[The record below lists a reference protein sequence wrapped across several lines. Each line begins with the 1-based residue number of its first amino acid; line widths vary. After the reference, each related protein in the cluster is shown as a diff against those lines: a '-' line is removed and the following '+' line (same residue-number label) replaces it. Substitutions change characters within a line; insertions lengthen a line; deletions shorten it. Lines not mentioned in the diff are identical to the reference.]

1 MAKNKLAKFAEM
13 ELLPNV
19 FQPKNMDILR
29 ADYHLKGRWREEVF
43 RNDGPL
49 VLEIGCGK
57 GEYAVEL
64 GRMYPEKNFIGL
76 DIKGAR
82 MWKGAKAASE
92 AGMKNVAFVRMYA
105 ELLAS
110 VFAPGRSP
118 KSGLPSPIPRWQK
131 PASASQGRVSSPFT
145 KRYWRPRAHPPED
158 RQSFPLRVH
167 DGDHPREPPGG
178 GGAHRGLV
186 RRRMAGRDTRHQDV
200 LRAAVAFPGKKI
212 KYIRFSVPAGVPL
225 TEPEVEIERDDYHSE
240 TRFMVPRTNT
250 NEG

>member
-82 MWKGAKAASE
+82 MWRGAKTATE
-92 AGMKNVAFVRMYA
+92 RGMGNVGFLRTRI
-105 ELLAS
+105 ELIGS
-110 VFAPGRSP
+110 FFAPGEVDEIWITFPDPQLR
-118 KSGLPSPIPRWQK
+118 
-131 PASASQGRVSSPFT
+131 T
-145 KRYWRPRAHPPED
+145 KRARKRLTA
-158 RQSFPLRVH
+158 
-167 DGDHPREPPGG
+167 PGFL
-178 GGAHRGLV
+178 AAYA
-186 RRRMAGRDTRHQDV
+186 RMLA
-200 LRAAVAFPGKKI
+200 PGVTE
-212 KYIRFSVPAGVPL
+212 YIRRKGLWSPANRMTAL
-225 TEPEVEIERDDYHSE
+225 HTALDADPENTALLLERGQLHYRMNQWGAALNDFNAILRLNPGHEEARQFVE
-240 TRFMVPRTNT
+240 MVEEILAFRYKDIYNP
-250 NEG
+250 